1 MKNKIEEQTEM
12 DSNDFTVE
20 VMPMFCT
27 LNWFRRTLNVA
38 SFEDGLLLKKFRV
51 GNVCSNVCSQG
62 CIYCNKHIVKSI
74 IL

>member
-27 LNWFRRTLNVA
+27 LNGFRRTLNFA
-38 SFEDGLLLKKFRV
+38 SFEDGLLFKSLGLVMSVQMYAHKAAF
-51 GNVCSNVCSQG
+51 
-62 CIYCNKHIVKSI
+62 IVTSI
-74 IL
+74 